1 MPRRTRLPLEVL
13 VFLPNEPAGSRIGR
27 ARRNGDG
34 IEQTDYDNR
43 QWTAW
48 DAQAY
53 VRQLN
58 EHRGVSEEAAACM
71 LAGGLH
77 GWDSAEFCE
86 LVGDDP
92 ASHDTEALDDEGA
105 FA

>member
-1 MPRRTRLPLEVL
+1 MPHRTPLPLEAL
-13 VFLPNEPAGSRIGR
+13 VFLADEPAGLRIGR

-43 QWTAW
+43 QWKAW
-48 DAQAY
+48 EAQAY

-58 EHRGVSEEAAACM
+58 EYRGITQDAAACM

-77 GWDSAEFCE
+77 GWDSPEFCE

-92 ASHDTEALDDEGA
+92 ARHETDCFGDEGA